1 MTSATDSSAG
11 PTSGLEG
18 PTPQP
23 VEALAPPTAPAPA
36 PAATSSAPAPAATSS
51 ATAAA
56 SPAPAAT
63 PQSPVAAAPAPAPAS
78 GASINETVFYEGG
91 PALGDLIG
99 NLLFGL
105 TIIGIP
111 FAVAALVRALW
122 VRYRIT
128 SRRIT
133 VNGGWLGRDRTQ
145 VVYNQIREVRSVP
158 RGFGSWGDMV
168 LVLDDGSRLEMRAM
182 PRFRE
187 LEAYIEE
194 RRRSSAKTPKTP
206 KTPKGQASRPNTGF
220 TPQERPSA

>member
-1 MTSATDSSAG
+1 MTSATDSSPG
-11 PTSGLEG
+11 PSKGIEG
-18 PTPQP
+18 PTVQP
-23 VEALAPPTAPAPA
+23 IEAPTPLAAPTP
-36 PAATSSAPAPAATSS
+36 SAQ
-51 ATAAA
+51 
-56 SPAPAAT
+56 SPAPG
-63 PQSPVAAAPAPAPAS
+63 PVS
-78 GASINETVFYEGG
+78 GGTINETVIYEGG

-111 FAVAALVRALW
+111 FAVAAIVRALW

-145 VVYNQIREVRSVP
+145 VVYSQIREVRSVP

-187 LEAYIEE
+187 LEADIEE
-194 RRRSSAKTPKTP
+194 RRRSSAKTPK
-206 KTPKGQASRPNTGF
+206 GQGARPSAGF
-220 TPQERPSA
+220 TPQERTSA